1 MISYYNKNQKIKKI
15 FDGAVLELITLLISS
30 LDLRLAL
37 GINLYL
43 LVIFEDSIRDKS
55 VEKGII

>member
-1 MISYYNKNQKIKKI
+1 M
-15 FDGAVLELITLLISS
+15 ELITLLISS

-55 VEKGII
+55 VEKGIKWYIEYFIINFYRNPRWRNG